1 MRGSDV
7 HFGKMAQEAMC
18 SGDGRKKRTEQGVQR
33 GIGQLVQGRGLTPED
48 PQDQGAGTRV
58 E

>member
-1 MRGSDV
+1 M